1 MHQYLDNIFKNSKA
15 EKVINYAFNFNYN
28 NCKLYRNYCN
38 SINKK
43 NINNHKLTD
52 IPFLPIEFFK
62 NHKIKTD
69 RGKTSRV
76 FFSSGTTGK
85 KSKHYVQDLK
95 VYDQSLLYSFKYAF
109 GDPQNF
115 HFLGITPD
123 PSKRKNSSLIY
134 MIDKLQ
140 KFSKNEGFFSA
151 NFQSFKLN
159 IKKYK
164 NSNKKIIIYGLSH
177 LLLDFVENEKFN
189 LKDFIIIETGGMK
202 GNREEIEKRKLHE
215 ILSDGFG
222 TDKVYSEYGMTEL
235 LSQSYSLKNE
245 LFVPPPWKRILIR
258 DFNDPFKI
266 KKSGRG
272 ILNIIDLA
280 NINSCC
286 FISTQDVGE
295 VFLDGSFKI
304 YGRSNESD
312 VRGCNNMLI
321 DIN

>member
-1 MHQYLDNIFKNSKA
+1 
-15 EKVINYAFNFNYN
+15 
-28 NCKLYRNYCN
+28 
-38 SINKK
+38 
-43 NINNHKLTD
+43 
-52 IPFLPIEFFK
+52 
-62 NHKIKTD
+62 
-69 RGKTSRV
+69 
-76 FFSSGTTGK
+76 
-85 KSKHYVQDLK
+85 
-95 VYDQSLLYSFKYAF
+95 
-109 GDPQNF
+109 
-115 HFLGITPD
+115 
-123 PSKRKNSSLIY
+123 
-134 MIDKLQ
+134 
-140 KFSKNEGFFSA
+140 
-151 NFQSFKLN
+151 
-159 IKKYK
+159 
-164 NSNKKIIIYGLSH
+164 
-177 LLLDFVENEKFN
+177 
-189 LKDFIIIETGGMK
+189 MK
-202 GNREEIEKRKLHE
+202 GNREEIEKRKLHA

>member
-28 NCKLYRNYCN
+28 NCKLYRDYCN
-38 SINKK
+38 SINKE

-95 VYDQSLLYSFKYAF
+95 VYDQSLLYSFKYVF

-123 PSKRKNSSLIY
+123 PSERKNSSLIY

-140 KFSKNEGFFSA
+140 KYSKNEGFFSA
-151 NFQSFKLN
+151 NLQNFKLN
-159 IKKYK
+159 IEKYQ

-215 ILSDGFG
+215 ILSVGFG
-222 TDKVYSEYGMTEL
+222 TNKVYSEYGMTEL

>member
-1 MHQYLDNIFKNSKA
+1 MHQYLDSIFKNSKA
-15 EKVINYAFNFNYN
+15 ENFINYAFNFNYN
-28 NCKLYRNYCN
+28 NCKLYRDYCN
-38 SINKK
+38 SINKETT
-43 NINNHKLTD
+43 NTNKLTD

-69 RGKTSRV
+69 YGKASRIFV
-76 FFSSGTTGK
+76 SSGTTGK

-109 GDPQNF
+109 GDPKNF

-123 PSKRKNSSLIY
+123 PNERKNSSLIY

-140 KFSKNEGFFSA
+140 KYSKNEGFFSA
-151 NFQSFKLN
+151 NLQNFKVN
-159 IKKYK
+159 IEKYQ

-222 TDKVYSEYGMTEL
+222 TNKVYSEYGMTEL

-286 FISTQDVGE
+286 FISTEDIGE